1 MRALSAAIIV
11 VSAIAIGHAA
21 PQSSK
26 SKTTSA
32 PEAFNAR
39 ATVGSAEGR
48 GDAYINIQVDK
59 YSADADLQA
68 MEKALHD
75 GGSAAFV
82 AALRKA
88 PAVGKLTVGEK
99 TFTIRWARQKDSGR
113 GRTISFVVD
122 SPVYFVGG
130 GLPGAKSRE
139 GFDVSVILLQMDSSG
154 VGDGKMAAAAKVKA
168 GGATGVE
175 IEAYDAEP
183 VTLRSVMRKIGS

>member
-1 MRALSAAIIV
+1 MKVLPAAILL
-11 VSAIAIGHAA
+11 VSAVAIGHAA
-21 PQSSK
+21 PQSSR
-26 SKTTSA
+26 SKTTTA
-32 PEAFNAR
+32 PETFNAR
-39 ATVGSAEGR
+39 ATVGSAEG
-48 GDAYINIQVDK
+48 Q
-59 YSADADLQA
+59 ADAHVGISVEKYTAEKDLQA

-82 AALRKA
+82 AALKKA
-88 PAVGKLTVGEK
+88 PVVGKVTIGEK
-99 TFTIRWARQKDSGR
+99 TFTLRWARQKPTEK

-154 VGDGKMAAAAKVKA
+154 VGQGKMAAAAKVKP
-168 GGATGVE
+168 GGDTGVE

>member
-1 MRALSAAIIV
+1 MRVLSAAILV
-11 VSAIAIGHAA
+11 VSAIAVGHAA
-21 PQSSK
+21 PQSTK
-26 SKTTSA
+26 SRTTSA
-32 PEAFNAR
+32 PEGFNAR

-48 GDAYINIQVDK
+48 GDAYVNIQVDK
-59 YSADADLQA
+59 YSADADLQS

-99 TFTIRWARQKDSGR
+99 TFTIRWARQKDSGK